1 MKIMLYEP
9 FMLNMVWKSTEKFG
23 NLSLESMEF
32 WNGKCAGTLEY
43 RIILTLIPLII
54 KINVIYCID
63 YDLSLAAFYGQ

>member
-1 MKIMLYEP
+1 MKKYALWTIYVKYGL
-9 FMLNMVWKSTEKFG
+9 KSTEKFG